1 MKSIDVMSGT
11 AGSSSSSSS
20 SSSDLDQAHNQKS
33 MSDSGGNCRSSTS
46 SASCDPKEIYV
57 GSFAYLQQQ
66 QQHEQHQRW
75 MQQQLQY
82 QYQQQQQQQQQDQQ
96 PQYHAAQQPQH
107 PLVMTMAQN
116 GQTSSATTLWL
127 QQQHHMQQQQQQQQ
141 CRQRPFPPAS
151 MVPSFEAP
159 SRSYSRS
166 SSSSYSSSS
175 DSTTDSYKYQHHH
188 HQQQH
193 HHQHQHQ
200 NEYRPFT
207 HGYNKDMAIPR
218 SAIRSGDRD
227 NSTSN
232 KRSVSFASMNEVYF
246 NSTDL
251 DEIVTTC
258 WYSRDDLRQFKSERK
273 MIVRMLKSVKFDPTK
288 IDTSIYDLRGLE
300 AYSSIAFNALM
311 QKKRKQVFQAVLNEQ
326 GRQRQQQQQQL
337 QRDGGGSTSNQP
349 LPLSLDD
356 ESIRDVSSSA
366 SKWARERG
374 LELGRADA
382 MLVGNSPF
390 ESLNSTTTDDDDDSM
405 VDASDEENDDN
416 DDYESEMAVVEASAA
431 AVVGGRAMPQRMKLL
446 SRDSFSTSCSSE
458 SSGSFSLSGDGPDCS
473 FSSSSSSSGSTWAE
487 QLMGEAL
494 IPEEE

>member
-11 AGSSSSSSS
+11 AGSSNS
-20 SSSDLDQAHNQKS
+20 SSSDHDQAHNQKS
-33 MSDSGGNCRSSTS
+33 MSVSGGNCISSSSSSS
-46 SASCDPKEIYV
+46 SASCDPNEIYV

-82 QYQQQQQQQQQDQQ
+82 QQQQQQYQQLQH
-96 PQYHAAQQPQH
+96 HAAQQPQH
-107 PLVMTMAQN
+107 PLMMTMAQN

-127 QQQHHMQQQQQQQQ
+127 QQQQQQQQQQ
-141 CRQRPFPPAS
+141 CRQSPFPPAS
-151 MVPSFEAP
+151 MVPTFEAP

-175 DSTTDSYKYQHHH
+175 DSTTDSSYKYH
-188 HQQQH
+188 HQQKQQQQQQCQQQY
-193 HHQHQHQ
+193 HHQQHQ
-200 NEYRPFT
+200 NEYRPFAYG
-207 HGYNKDMAIPR
+207 HNKDMAVPR

-227 NSTSN
+227 NSTTN
-232 KRSVSFASMNEVYF
+232 KKLSVSFASMNEVYF

-326 GRQRQQQQQQL
+326 GRQRQQQL
-337 QRDGGGSTSNQP
+337 LRDGGGSSSNQP